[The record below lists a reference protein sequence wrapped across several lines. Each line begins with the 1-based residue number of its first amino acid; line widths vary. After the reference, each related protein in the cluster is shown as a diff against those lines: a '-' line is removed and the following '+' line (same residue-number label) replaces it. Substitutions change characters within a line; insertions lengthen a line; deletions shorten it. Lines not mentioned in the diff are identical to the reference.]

1 VILDVIRGCRKE
13 EVDGMTDRRDPVSMV
28 VLGIEYVELYA
39 TNHVRVEARLH
50 RSRTTGPEPAY

>member
-1 VILDVIRGCRKE
+1 
-13 EVDGMTDRRDPVSMV
+13 MTDRRDPVSMV